1 MFSSK
6 SFPAVAAACIILAG
20 CAGIGRAPSSD
31 STLPQ
36 SSAQALRSSGNAAIR
51 TPGGETNNVKVLN
64 PAGGTIRAITYD
76 GFQGTFAYALNDA
89 GANVTL
95 TMTNSGANN
104 IFGAPTPA
112 GASPVLFLAA
122 QVGGTKAVTF
132 ARGDSLGASISSASL
147 VPAVSYTVYFYAG
160 GSLLG
165 SSLAFIGNPKRG
177 MLEFQ
182 TPLHK
187 VVMTP
192 GVPLVIELV
201 PTNAAA
207 PGTVFVSNFNN
218 NTVTLYTPPFSGS
231 SQGLSTTIANG
242 VSEPNYVALD
252 AGGNLYV
259 ANFGNGNVAIYAPPY
274 TGSSSP
280 VLTIDYGLDGPN
292 GVAVDSRGYLYV
304 SNYNTGIISIYAPPF
319 IGPEQGQTAAI
330 NLPTGEPYGMA
341 FNSAGKLFVAD
352 VIGSGVFVFAPPFTG
367 SSSPEFT
374 ISNGV
379 SDPTGAAFDSKGN
392 LYVTNNGNSTVTI
405 YKPPLS
411 GSSVPSSTITNGVQN
426 PYQDVF
432 DSADNLYV
440 ADGWSNYNQN
450 NTVTIY
456 APPFS
461 GCSQG
466 LTTTIT
472 SGLNFPNGIAVQSGF
487 QSSGR
492 SAGRAPHSAGSSPC
506 I

>member
-20 CAGIGRAPSSD
+20 CAGIVRAPSSD

-95 TMTNSGANN
+95 TMTNSGPNN

-160 GSLLG
+160 GSFLG
-165 SSLAFIGNPKRG
+165 SSLAFIGNPKRE

-182 TPLHK
+182 TPLQD
-187 VVMTP
+187 VVITP
-192 GVPLVIELV
+192 GVPLVMELV

-207 PGTVFVSNFNN
+207 PGTLFVSNFNN

-231 SQGLSTTIANG
+231 SQGLSATIASG
-242 VSEPNYVALD
+242 VSEPDYVALD

-274 TGSSSP
+274 SGSSSP
-280 VLTIDYGLDGPN
+280 VLTISNGLDGPN
-292 GVAVDSRGYLYV
+292 GVAVDSAGKLYV
-304 SNYNTGIISIYAPPF
+304 SNYYNGTVAIYTPPF
-319 IGPEQGQTAAI
+319 IGPDQGLSATI
-330 NLPTGEPYGMA
+330 NLPAGEPYGMA
-341 FNSAGKLFVAD
+341 FNSAGKLFVA
-352 VIGSGVFVFAPPFTG
+352 VARGGVSVYAPPFTG
-367 SSSPEFT
+367 ASSPDFT

-392 LYVTNNGNSTVTI
+392 LYVTNNANSTVTI

-411 GSSVPSSTITNGVQN
+411 ASSAPSATLTNGVQY
-426 PYQDVF
+426 PYQDAF
-432 DSADNLYV
+432 DSEGNLYV
-440 ADGWSNYNQN
+440 ANGWLSYGQQA
-450 NTVTIY
+450 NTVTMY
-456 APPFS
+456 VPPFS

-487 QSSGR
+487 QASGR
-492 SAGRAPHSAGSSPC
+492 SAGRAPHPAGSSPC